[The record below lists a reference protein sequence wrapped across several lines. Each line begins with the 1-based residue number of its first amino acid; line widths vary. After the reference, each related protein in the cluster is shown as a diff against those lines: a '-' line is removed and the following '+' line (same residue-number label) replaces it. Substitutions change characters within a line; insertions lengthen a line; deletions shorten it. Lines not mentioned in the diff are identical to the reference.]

1 MSWKTAAV
9 TLLAVCVATAGQL
22 TLKAGM
28 SRVGA
33 ISTERLGRPVDLAL
47 QIAKTPLVIVGLGL
61 FVVSAAFWMFVLS
74 RVPLSYA
81 YPFVGFTYVLIALFG
96 RFVLHERVPALRWA
110 GIALI
115 VAGILVI
122 GNTSE
127 DSPRADVRSRSQTTS
142 NVGQ

>member
-22 TLKAGM
+22 ALKAGM
-28 SRVGA
+28 AKVGV
-33 ISTERLGRPVDLAL
+33 ISGERLSKPLTLVL
-47 QIAKTPLVIVGLGL
+47 QMARTPLVIVGLGL

-81 YPFVGFTYVLIALFG
+81 YPFVGLTYVLIALFG
-96 RFVLHERVPALRWA
+96 KFILHEQVPALRWA
-110 GIALI
+110 GIVLI

-122 GNTSE
+122 GNTASGSS
-127 DSPRADVRSRSQTTS
+127 DADAANRTQTTS
-142 NVGQ
+142 PIHR